1 MQNDVIGKRIKECR
15 MERKISVQELA
26 EYCGLSKATIHRYE
40 DGTIKNIKMPVIE
53 SIAKKLNANTT
64 WIIGDTDEKLPY
76 HEGKNDYISAIDV
89 FITLVRSD
97 DSIND
102 EKREAIL
109 KGLDLIKLIA
119 KL

>member
-1 MQNDVIGKRIKECR
+1 MIGKRIKECR
-15 MERKISVQELA
+15 MERGISAQELA

-53 SIAKKLNANTT
+53 SIGKKLNINST
-64 WIIGDTDEKLPY
+64 WIIGNTDEKLPY
-76 HEGKNDYISAIDV
+76 DEEKNDYISAIDT
-89 FITLVRSD
+89 FISLVRSD
-97 DSIND
+97 DNMND

-109 KGLDLIKLIA
+109 KGLDVIKLIA

>member
-15 MERKISVQELA
+15 MERGISVQELA

-40 DGTIKNIKMPVIE
+40 DGTIKNIKIPIIK
-53 SIAKKLNANTT
+53 SIAKKLNINPK
-64 WIIGDTDEKLPY
+64 WIIGNTDEKLPY
-76 HEGKNDYISAIDV
+76 NEEKNDYISAIDA
-89 FITLVRSD
+89 FISLVRSD
-97 DSIND
+97 DSMND

-109 KGLDLIKLIA
+109 KGLDVVKLIA